1 MFAVEQGVP
10 NRFTGKTPAPKEVV
24 KEANGGTLVIV
35 PVSLLLQW
43 KKEIETKTKGL
54 SMYVHHARC
63 QCVHHHHY
71 HPIHSIPTSI
81 PPSPSY
87 HQVHIPR

>member
-1 MFAVEQGVP
+1 MTNHPLLLTPTDSLIDYHPSVHLQPVFAMEQGVP
-10 NRFTGKTPAPKEVV
+10 NRFTGKIPAPKEVV

-54 SMYVHHARC
+54 SM
-63 QCVHHHHY
+63 
-71 HPIHSIPTSI
+71 
-81 PPSPSY
+81 
-87 HQVHIPR
+87 